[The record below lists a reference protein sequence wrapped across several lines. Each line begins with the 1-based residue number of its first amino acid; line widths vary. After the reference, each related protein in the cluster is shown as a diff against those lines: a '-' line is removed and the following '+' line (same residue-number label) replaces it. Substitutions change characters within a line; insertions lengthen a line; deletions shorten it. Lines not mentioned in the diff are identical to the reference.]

1 MKCGVRLARYC
12 IQKRLFKV
20 FVTTVAVN
28 WYGRVF
34 LLKVFARAIVR
45 EILSEL
51 YLEIWQRTIT

>member
-1 MKCGVRLARYC
+1 MICGVRVALYC

-20 FVTTVAVN
+20 FVTSVVVN

-51 YLEIWQRTIT
+51 Y